1 MRQNIKKVHNPY
13 FSMQHGQI
21 SIDLLIT
28 LIVVIMLIGAFT
40 IILNGF
46 QTGQEEFFLRTQLRE
61 NSSKLASFVTS
72 TNAISDSNFTAKIM
86 IHPVNYKNISKLPFV
101 NIDNNYITLSID
113 TKDGFVKESTFF
125 SKPKNSKVI
134 IENQL
139 LVISNE

>member
-28 LIVVIMLIGAFT
+28 LIVVIMLISAFT
-40 IILNGF
+40 LILNGF
-46 QTGQEEFFLRTQLRE
+46 QTGQEDFYLRTQLHE
-61 NSSKLASFVTS
+61 NSSKLASFITS

-86 IHPVNYKNISKLPFV
+86 IHSVNYKNISKHPVV
-101 NIDNNYITLSID
+101 NTNDNYITLSMD
-113 TKDGFVKESTFF
+113 TGDEFIKETAFF
-125 SKPKNSKVI
+125 SKPTNSKI
-134 IENQL
+134 TIEHRL